1 MPPAHL
7 IETLS
12 PLQRLALAYAPA
24 STRQPLLA
32 LLALDTRLAG
42 ILRAS
47 REPML
52 AQLRFAWWREQL
64 AAGSGPA
71 STGDPLLAALNAWPA
86 ARSVLSGLVEGWE
99 AMTGDVPLPASA
111 FLSLAEARGAAFAA
125 LVDTPEAGAAA
136 LRMGRNWALA
146 DIASGLSNPQERAA
160 ALELTRAQD
169 WRWARLPRKLR
180 PLAVLHGLAAHRIM
194 NDAQAAHLSPA
205 AMLRAVRI
213 GLLGR

>member
-1 MPPAHL
+1 MPPADL
-7 IETLS
+7 IAALS
-12 PLQRLALAYAPA
+12 PLQRLALAYAPS

-64 AAGSGPA
+64 AARPSPA

-86 ARSVLSGLVEGWE
+86 ARSALSDLVEGWE
-99 AMTGDVPLPASA
+99 AMTGDAPLPASA
-111 FLSLAEARGAAFAA
+111 YLSLAGARGAAFAA
-125 LVDTPEAGAAA
+125 LAGTPEASAAA

-160 ALELTRAQD
+160 ALELARAQD
-169 WRWARLPRKLR
+169 WRWARLPRSLR
-180 PLAVLHGLAAHRIM
+180 PLAVLHGLAAHRIV
-194 NDAQAAHLSPA
+194 NDPPAPQLSPA
-205 AMLRAVRI
+205 AMLTAVRI

>member
-7 IETLS
+7 IEALP
-12 PLQRLALAYAPA
+12 PLQRLALAYAPG

-71 STGDPLLAALNAWPA
+71 STGDPLLAALKGWPA
-86 ARSVLSGLVEGWE
+86 ARSVLSGLVDGWE
-99 AMTGDVPLPASA
+99 AMTGDAPLPATA

-125 LVDTPEAGAAA
+125 LADTPRASAAA

-146 DIASGLSNPQERAA
+146 DIASGLSNPQEHAA
-160 ALELTRAQD
+160 ALELARAQD
-169 WRWARLPRKLR
+169 WRWARLPRSLR
-180 PLAVLHGLAAHRIM
+180 PLAVLHGLAVHRIITGT
-194 NDAQAAHLSPA
+194 QVPQLSPA
-205 AMLRAVRI
+205 AMLSVVRI

>member
-1 MPPAHL
+1 MPPADL
-7 IETLS
+7 IESLP
-12 PLQRLALAYAPA
+12 PLQRLALSYAPA

-86 ARSVLSGLVEGWE
+86 AHSVLSGLVEGWE
-99 AMTGDVPLPASA
+99 GMTGDAPLPASA

-125 LVDTPEAGAAA
+125 LVDTPEASAAA

-160 ALELTRAQD
+160 ALELARAQD
-169 WRWARLPRKLR
+169 WRWARLPRRLR
-180 PLAVLHGLAAHRIM
+180 PLAVLHGLAARRIM
-194 NDAQAAHLSPA
+194 HDVQAPHLSPA
-205 AMLRAVRI
+205 AMLTAVRI